1 MLGYSRIGYPMF
13 AKKTSL
19 EWVQGYTSREVGVV
33 ANTYTASYQL
43 SKLMKDGYIP
53 EEEGKAMLEESG
65 LTDFAWTITWPED
78 YETFDEDMV
87 SRVDNVQGYV
97 IFVHGWTG
105 NRTIWEEMPGMV
117 VHENRRLVAIS
128 VDHNGFGE
136 SLFGDVT
143 PALDQCNPP
152 ASMRALE
159 RWVEVMKL
167 RRQPGSANRKVINF
181 VGHSMGGATL
191 FYMNPLLWNDGE
203 VTRCAVA
210 PALLLEDDMH
220 RAFYTTLGLGIGILQ
235 RIGLF
240 KVFERL
246 LKPTM
251 IKTLCMGASD
261 FVKET
266 HSTQYNKT
274 PRGITGATFMA
285 MGQLKNWEIPRNWEF
300 FRVILGHRDRLVGL
314 TSMMDLLSKM
324 EFPVGNTHVVAGS
337 HYLFSVGTESPHNAY
352 VHTQNRDLV
361 VQDILG
367 LHQRAL
373 EVQIKGRK
381 FG

>member
-1 MLGYSRIGYPMF
+1 
-13 AKKTSL
+13 
-19 EWVQGYTSREVGVV
+19 
-33 ANTYTASYQL
+33 
-43 SKLMKDGYIP
+43 
-53 EEEGKAMLEESG
+53 
-65 LTDFAWTITWPED
+65 
-78 YETFDEDMV
+78 MV
-87 SRVDNVQGYV
+87 
-97 IFVHGWTG
+97 F
-105 NRTIWEEMPGMV
+105 
-117 VHENRRLVAIS
+117 RL
-128 VDHNGFGE
+128 
-136 SLFGDVT
+136 
-143 PALDQCNPP
+143 PK
-152 ASMRALE
+152 M
-159 RWVEVMKL
+159 
-167 RRQPGSANRKVINF
+167 
-181 VGHSMGGATL
+181 
-191 FYMNPLLWNDGE
+191 
-203 VTRCAVA
+203 
-210 PALLLEDDMH
+210 
-220 RAFYTTLGLGIGILQ
+220 AFSITLGLGIGILQ

-266 HSTQYNKT
+266 HSTQYNNT

-367 LHQRAL
+367 LHERAL
-373 EVQIKGRK
+373 EVQVKGRK